1 MLPPDFLEQLRGGA
15 RDRAATR
22 PRGPELPVVRDLLG
36 PGGLGLRLYRC
47 TAEVPSARP
56 DGDLRTV
63 GSGSPDADSPAREG
77 VALVVYL
84 HGGGFVFC
92 GLDTHDRTCRRIA
105 RACAVDVLAVDYRL
119 APEHPHPAALDDA
132 LAVLRWAR
140 PAAVAGDSAG
150 GFLAAAACLVLRDE
164 GGPLPGLQALVCP
177 NTDLT
182 LGLPSV
188 AEKGS
193 GYGLDADA
201 LTYFAAAYVPDP
213 AHRAAA
219 SPLHAA
225 DVSGLPPALIVTAEH
240 DALRDEGDAYAERLA
255 KAGVPVRHRCE
266 PGLEH
271 GFIQGTDLTDPAAA
285 AAHDRFFADLRALV
299 PRRRAAG

>member
-1 MLPPDFLEQLRGGA
+1 MVLPADFAGHLRAGA
-15 RDRAATR
+15 RARAATR
-22 PRGPELPVVRDLLG
+22 PRGPELPAVRDLVG
-36 PGGLGLRLYRC
+36 PGGLHLRLYRC
-47 TAEVPSARP
+47 TPE
-56 DGDLRTV
+56 G
-63 GSGSPDADSPAREG
+63 PDAASPARRG
-77 VALVVYL
+77 VPLVVYL

-92 GLDTHDRTCRRIA
+92 DLDTHDRTCRRVA

-150 GFLAAAACLVLRDE
+150 GFLAAAACLALRDE

-182 LGLPSV
+182 LALPSV
-188 AEKGS
+188 AGKGT
-193 GYGLDADA
+193 GHALDADA
-201 LTYFAAAYVPDP
+201 LAYFAAAYVPDP
-213 AHRAAA
+213 ALRAAA

-225 DVSGLPPALIVTAEH
+225 DVSGLPPALVVTAEH
-240 DALRDEGDAYAERLA
+240 DALRDEGDAYARRLTD
-255 KAGVPVRHRCE
+255 AGVRVRHRCE

-271 GFIQGTDLTDPAAA
+271 GFIQGADLVDPAAA

-299 PRRRAAG
+299 PRPRSAG